1 VRIPFFI
8 EARTPSWSMLTG
20 KVNLRSKSPNVR
32 SEIRYVG
39 GVSMHG
45 CCSVVGAAASVMVG
59 VLEDSAMAI
68 AVISG
73 FRAAAAAV
81 VVVVVVR
88 LSVAV
93 ESSTSASSSTVDLLK
108 LVVVWIGWI
117 GIRVVWP
124 LMLSVMLSMNSI
136 SISL

>member
-1 VRIPFFI
+1 
-8 EARTPSWSMLTG
+8 
-20 KVNLRSKSPNVR
+20 
-32 SEIRYVG
+32 
-39 GVSMHG
+39 MHG

-73 FRAAAAAV
+73 FRAAAAAAV

-117 GIRVVWP
+117 GLRVVWP